1 MLLFL
6 VILLQQ
12 ILSKDVQQDVRI
24 WQFHKSNC
32 LFITRFGTPRLKGHI
47 FFEHEIDWRSDDER
61 VLFGDIR
68 GDILILDEKGDLL
81 IKELLNRMETDIA
94 KKVDP
99 THLIGKFTVSLFEN
113 KVDHF
118 EYELK
123 HARELYYF
131 YFCDHEQEIFSSYQR
146 KLEKYR
152 SDGKIRHQIK
162 TSGENKSASSTEH
175 LWNDKTMSLHSGS
188 FLRLKLS
195 VVDEKMFHHSL
206 EAYHTGRITMCFL
219 ALYFFLFLFIFLKHR
234 KYHSLNES
242 VDHPLVSITS
252 VIGCQF
258 VSLSFKMGH
267 FIIYGNVGYDYGFF
281 DLFYKLT
288 YMLSDGILCYF
299 FLLMSKGWGIKTVH
313 FIEDYEL
320 ETALGIVIWLCR
332 YLWIVVGY
340 FTENQK
346 DILFHM
352 YDGTT
357 GKLEIFN
364 LIGLYV
370 WFILSMRRSE
380 LSTREKYK
388 AFGFQLKL
396 LATAYFCARPI
407 CVLFIYSIEKV
418 NQHELSLMVTLV
430 SHLIVCSVLSL
441 ILTNKRGVYMNYSM
455 SNGIELTGNTKIS

>member
-1 MLLFL
+1 L
-6 VILLQQ
+6 
-12 ILSKDVQQDVRI
+12 
-24 WQFHKSNC
+24 
-32 LFITRFGTPRLKGHI
+32 
-47 FFEHEIDWRSDDER
+47 
-61 VLFGDIR
+61 
-68 GDILILDEKGDLL
+68 
-81 IKELLNRMETDIA
+81 
-94 KKVDP
+94 
-99 THLIGKFTVSLFEN
+99 
-113 KVDHF
+113 
-118 EYELK
+118 
-123 HARELYYF
+123 
-131 YFCDHEQEIFSSYQR
+131 
-146 KLEKYR
+146 
-152 SDGKIRHQIK
+152 
-162 TSGENKSASSTEH
+162 SGENRSASSTEK

-188 FLRLKLS
+188 ILRLKLS

-206 EAYHTGRITMCFL
+206 EAYHTGRITMGFL
-219 ALYFFLFLFIFLKHR
+219 VLYFLLFVFIFLKHR
-234 KYHSLNES
+234 KYHSMNES
-242 VDHPLVSITS
+242 VDHPLISITS

-288 YMLSDGILCYF
+288 YMLSDGIMCYF

-380 LSTREKYK
+380 LSTSEKYK
-388 AFGFQLKL
+388 TFGFQLKL

-430 SHLIVCSVLSL
+430 SHLIVCTVLSL